1 MLLGMVV
8 CWNSSSTESWRLYH
22 GHGSV
27 LEWLDYCWL
36 GLKPGCLGLSPDWM
50 ILRER
55 RGRHVKKQK
64 ISPFYRILSPIEAA
78 APL

>member
-27 LEWLDYCWL
+27 LEWLNYC
-36 GLKPGCLGLSPDWM
+36 CLGLNPDWM

-55 RGRHVKKQK
+55 RGRHVNKQK

-78 APL
+78 ALLPPIKT